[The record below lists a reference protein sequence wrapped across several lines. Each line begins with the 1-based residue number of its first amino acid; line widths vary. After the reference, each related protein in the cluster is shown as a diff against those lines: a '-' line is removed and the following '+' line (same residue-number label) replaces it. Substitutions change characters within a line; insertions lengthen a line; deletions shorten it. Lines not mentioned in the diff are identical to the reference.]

1 VAPATGFIKWW
12 RQTWENGHFNMP
24 HLAFKLWGYF
34 LTRAAY
40 EPQPKWG
47 IEVGELWVSYESLQ
61 DECSE
66 KERPTDEA
74 PKKRLSRGA
83 IAKALKY
90 LEDGEYIKRVHLGLG
105 KGMKIRVINYQRY
118 QTPEAAPGLMSS
130 LPSSLSSSPSELASE
145 HIQES
150 IKKDKEDIGAVPVG
164 PTPAKPKR
172 KRKET
177 PTDPRIKIVLDH
189 YVEGFELTFG
199 TKPVIPNYAQAGSLA
214 KKLLAVYD
222 VDKLDDLLYQ
232 FFHTDD
238 KWVQE
243 KTGYTFP
250 AFCYT
255 VTKLLTKGGRKQ

>member
-40 EPQPKWG
+40 ESQPKWG

-66 KERPTDEA
+66 KERPADDA

-83 IAKALKY
+83 IAKALSY
-90 LEDGEYIKRVHLGLG
+90 LEDGDYIKRVHLGLG
-105 KGMKIRVINYQRY
+105 KGMKIRVINYSRY

-130 LPSSLSSSPSELASE
+130 LPSSLPSSPSELASE

-150 IKKDKEDIGAVPVG
+150 IKKDKEDSMA
-164 PTPAKPKR
+164 TRKRPAPKPK
-172 KRKET
+172 KES
-177 PTDPRIKIVLDH
+177 DPRIKIILDH
-189 YVEGFELTFG
+189 YAEGFELTFG
-199 TKPVIPNYAQAGSLA
+199 TKPIIPNYAQAGSLA

-222 VDKLDDLLYQ
+222 VDKLDDLLYE

-243 KTGYTFP
+243 KAGYTFS
-250 AFCYT
+250 AFYYT
-255 VTKLLTKGGRKQ
+255 VTKLLSKGGRKQ